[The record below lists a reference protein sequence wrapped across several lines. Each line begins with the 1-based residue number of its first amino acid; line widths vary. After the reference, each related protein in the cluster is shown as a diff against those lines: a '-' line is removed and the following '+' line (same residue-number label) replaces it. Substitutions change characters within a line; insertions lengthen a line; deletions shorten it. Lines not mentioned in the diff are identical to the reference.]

1 ELHDIKSIK
10 EYSYRIM
17 VDGKVDD
24 KTLGPILKSGA
35 EAVVSGGYI
44 FKNEKILDN
53 IEILKKIGKS
63 YE

>member
-1 ELHDIKSIK
+1 
-10 EYSYRIM
+10 M

-24 KTLGPILKSGA
+24 KTLGPILESGA

-53 IEILKKIGKS
+53 IEILRKIGKS

>member
-1 ELHDIKSIK
+1 
-10 EYSYRIM
+10 SYRIM